1 MEVSA
6 MKHLLVLA
14 AILLAVFAISPGF
27 AQMSIIQGSDGT
39 NATVTDL
46 GGGMSIYHDNH
57 GTTGTI
63 TDLGGG
69 MSTYKFRGPNAPM
82 TSGTVLHLGAP
93 AAEQRPAI
101 RASERE
107 KGRY

>member
-1 MEVSA
+1 
-6 MKHLLVLA
+6 
-14 AILLAVFAISPGF
+14 
-27 AQMSIIQGSDGT
+27 MSIIQGSDGT
-39 NATVTDL
+39 NGLADRGLRDKDL

-57 GTTGTI
+57 GTTGTV

-69 MSTYKFRGPNAPM
+69 MSTYQFRGPNAPM
-82 TSGTVLHLGAP
+82 TSGTVLHFGAP